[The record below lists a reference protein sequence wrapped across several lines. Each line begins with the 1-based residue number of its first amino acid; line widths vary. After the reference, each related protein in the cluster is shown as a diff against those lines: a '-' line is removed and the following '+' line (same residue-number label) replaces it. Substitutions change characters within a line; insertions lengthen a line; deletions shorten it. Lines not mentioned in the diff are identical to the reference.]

1 MVHLVTEA
9 PSFIMDYIMK
19 IEIGPY
25 VNWIGPYQIAEK
37 ILFWIPK
44 YDDNHLEYSKGY
56 DKYVYPL
63 GEFLSG
69 KEKHSLLTKLCNWIH
84 SKQERKVKIHIDPYD
99 TWNMDHTLALI
110 ILPMLKQLQE
120 KRHGSP
126 MVNSEDVPE
135 NLQASTHQHYDDQK
149 CFDWY
154 IDAPVDDLVHVRWEW
169 VMNEMIWTFEQLVD
183 KDNDLKFFEKGF
195 DSVEYTQHHARIDN
209 GLRLF
214 GKYYQGLWD

>member
-1 MVHLVTEA
+1 
-9 PSFIMDYIMK
+9 MK
-19 IEIGPY
+19 INIGPFVTY
-25 VNWIGPYQIAEK
+25 IGPYQIAEK

-44 YDDNHLEYSKGY
+44 YDDNRLEYSKGY

-63 GEFLSG
+63 GDFLAG
-69 KEKHSLLTKLCNWIH
+69 KEKDSLLTKLCSWID
-84 SKQERKVKIHIDPYD
+84 SKRKRKVKIHIDPYD
-99 TWNMDHTLALI
+99 TWNTDHTLAMI

-126 MVNSEDVPE
+126 MVHPEDVPE
-135 NLQASTHQHYDDQK
+135 KLQASTHQQYDDQK

-154 IDAPVDDLVHVRWEW
+154 NEDPVDNLVHVRWEW

-183 KDNDLKFFEKGF
+183 KDNDFKFFEKGF

>member
-1 MVHLVTEA
+1 VHLVTEA
-9 PSFIMDYIMK
+9 PPLIVDYIMK
-19 IEIGPY
+19 IEIGPFVTY
-25 VNWIGPYQIAEK
+25 MGPYQIAEK

-44 YDDNHLEYSKGY
+44 YDDNRFEYSKGY

-63 GEFLSG
+63 GEFLAG
-69 KEKHSLLTKLCNWIH
+69 KKKDSLLTKLCNWID
-84 SKQERKVKIHIDPYD
+84 SKQKRKVKIHIDPYD

-126 MVNSEDVPE
+126 MVHPEDVPE
-135 NLQASTHQHYDDQK
+135 NLRASTHQHYDDQK

-154 IDAPVDDLVHVRWEW
+154 TEDPVENLVHVRWEW

-183 KDNDLKFFEKGF
+183 KDSDFKFFEKGF
-195 DSVEYTQHHARIDN
+195 DSVEYTKHHARVDN
-209 GLRLF
+209 GLKLF
-214 GKYYQGLWD
+214 GKYYEGLWD